1 MNDARMKLR
10 PAEALSVP
18 VRDADALL
26 EAGNGDAAL
35 LYLHILRAGG
45 VLDPD
50 RAATALHRSD
60 RDVETAANRLCRMGL
75 LTRED
80 APDASGAVRAAGPS
94 GGNGSPRSSG
104 PAGPSNAAGRAAPPS
119 RELPEYQAKDVVR
132 RSMESRAFMELVEAV
147 QVTLGRLLSSADVK
161 KLFGVYDELA
171 LPPEVILLLVEH
183 CREEV
188 AAKYGPEKNVG
199 FAFIEKQAYEWF
211 NREIL
216 TYEQAEQWLREH
228 KSRREAVGRLRAEMG
243 LTGRRLAPTEERYLN
258 NWLDLGFGPEAL
270 LIAYDRTVTK
280 TNRLTWNYMDTIVRS
295 WHEAGLH
302 TPAEIESGDAAPVR
316 GGKRTVPAAAPNV
329 TAASVTAPTRE
340 DDRTMDQLDRLME
353 RMKNGQG

>member
-1 MNDARMKLR
+1 MRGTR
-10 PAEALSVP
+10 PGSS
-18 VRDADALL
+18 
-26 EAGNGDAAL
+26 
-35 LYLHILRAGG
+35 
-45 VLDPD
+45 DPSNP
-50 RAATALHRSD
+50 T
-60 RDVETAANRLCRMGL
+60 
-75 LTRED
+75 
-80 APDASGAVRAAGPS
+80 
-94 GGNGSPRSSG
+94 GGNGALRSSN
-104 PAGPSNAAGRAAPPS
+104 PANPAGRAAPPS
-119 RELPEYQAKDVVR
+119 RELHEYQAKDVVR

-183 CREEV
+183 CREET

-228 KSRREAVGRLRAEMG
+228 KSRREAIGRLRAEMG

-295 WHEAGLH
+295 WHDAGLH
-302 TPAEIESGDAAPVR
+302 TPGEIEAGDAAPVR
-316 GGKRTVPAAAPNV
+316 GGKRAASAAPNV
-329 TAASVTAPTRE
+329 TAAAVTAPTRE